1 MKKNKEILG
10 GEDLNYKRKTE
21 VDILYNLLTYIN
33 ASNSQGIYYTI
44 CYQVLNNIEKIP
56 DISINELAD
65 LCYTSPATISR
76 FCKALKCDNFAE
88 FKKEVQS
95 GLKQANHEI
104 KLSPEDLV
112 AIHKDPSKC
121 IDMVYDLSINSIIQ
135 SKKYVNIHEVDQL
148 CDIIHGAKKLHFFG
162 FQFNKILASDIQFK
176 LVKLGKFSYAFS
188 DRGDDSQR
196 IELLDENSV
205 AIVLS
210 VRARMIPVGELVKSI
225 KERGA
230 KVILITMN
238 DKSEVIKL
246 ANRTFIV
253 RGQESN
259 FTESSLSGSTTM
271 KIYFDLLYVR
281 YGLLYPRR

>member
-1 MKKNKEILG
+1 MRRKE
-10 GEDLNYKRKTE
+10 NTE

-33 ASNSQGIYYTI
+33 ASYSQDMYYTI

-88 FKKEVQS
+88 FKKEVQV
-95 GLKQANHEI
+95 GLKQASHEI
-104 KLSPEDLV
+104 KLHPDDLV
-112 AIHKDPSKC
+112 EIHQNPVHC
-121 IDMVYDLSINSIIQ
+121 VDMVYDLTINSLIE
-135 SKKYVNIHEVDQL
+135 SKKHINIHEIARL
-148 CDIIHGAKKLHFFG
+148 CDIIYDAKKLHFFG

-176 LVKLGKFSYAFS
+176 LVKLGKFSYAFA

-196 IELLDENSV
+196 IELLDEDSV

-210 VRARMIPVGELVKSI
+210 VRARLSPVGDLIKSI
-225 KERGA
+225 KNREA
-230 KVILITMN
+230 KVILVTLN
-238 DKSEVIKL
+238 AESEVIEL
-246 ANRTFIV
+246 ADKTFV
-253 RGQESN
+253 VHGKESD
-259 FTESSLSGSTTM
+259 FTESSISGTTVM
-271 KIYFDLLYVR
+271 KTFFDVLYVR

>member
-1 MKKNKEILG
+1 MRRKE
-10 GEDLNYKRKTE
+10 NTE

-33 ASNSQGIYYTI
+33 ASYSQDMYYTI

-88 FKKEVQS
+88 FKKEVQV
-95 GLKQANHEI
+95 GLKQASHEI
-104 KLSPEDLV
+104 KLHPDDLV
-112 AIHKDPSKC
+112 EIHQNPVHC
-121 IDMVYDLSINSIIQ
+121 VDMVYDLTINSLFE
-135 SKKYVNIHEVDQL
+135 SKKHINIHEIDRL
-148 CDIIHGAKKLHFFG
+148 CDIIYDAKKLHFFG

-176 LVKLGKFSYAFS
+176 LVKLGKFSYAFA

-196 IELLDENSV
+196 IELLDEDSV

-210 VRARMIPVGELVKSI
+210 VRARLSPVGDLIKSI
-225 KERGA
+225 KNREA
-230 KVILITMN
+230 KVILVTLN
-238 DKSEVIKL
+238 AESEVIEL
-246 ANRTFIV
+246 ADKTFV
-253 RGQESN
+253 VHGKESD
-259 FTESSLSGSTTM
+259 FTESSISGTTVM
-271 KIYFDLLYVR
+271 KTFFDVLYVR

>member
-1 MKKNKEILG
+1 MRRKE
-10 GEDLNYKRKTE
+10 NTE

-33 ASNSQGIYYTI
+33 ASYSQDMYYTI

-88 FKKEVQS
+88 FKKEVQV
-95 GLKQANHEI
+95 GLKQASHEI
-104 KLSPEDLV
+104 KLHPDDLV
-112 AIHKDPSKC
+112 EIHQNPVHC
-121 IDMVYDLSINSIIQ
+121 VDMVYDLTINSLIE
-135 SKKYVNIHEVDQL
+135 SKKHIIIHEIDRL
-148 CDIIHGAKKLHFFG
+148 CDIIYDAKKLHFFG

-176 LVKLGKFSYAFS
+176 LVKLGKFSYAFA

-196 IELLDENSV
+196 IELLDEDSV

-210 VRARMIPVGELVKSI
+210 VRARLSPVGDLIKSI
-225 KERGA
+225 KNREA
-230 KVILITMN
+230 KVILVTLN
-238 DKSEVIKL
+238 AESEVIEL
-246 ANRTFIV
+246 ADKTFV
-253 RGQESN
+253 VHGKESD
-259 FTESSLSGSTTM
+259 FTESSISGTTVM
-271 KIYFDLLYVR
+271 KTFFDVLYVR

>member
-1 MKKNKEILG
+1 MNRRE
-10 GEDLNYKRKTE
+10 NVE

-33 ASNSQGIYYTI
+33 ASYSQDMYYTI

-56 DISINELAD
+56 SISINELAD

-95 GLKQANHEI
+95 GLQQASHEI
-104 KLSPEDLV
+104 KLEPEDLV

-121 IDMVYDLSINSIIQ
+121 ADMVYDLSIDSLIE
-135 SKKYVNIHEVDQL
+135 SKKHVNIHDIDRL
-148 CDIIHGAKKLHFFG
+148 CDIIYDAKKLHFFG

-176 LVKLGKFSYAFS
+176 LVKLGKFSYAFA

-196 IELLDENSV
+196 IELLDEDSV

-210 VRARMIPVGELVKSI
+210 VRARPVPIGELVKAI
-225 KERGA
+225 KNRGA

-238 DKSEVIKL
+238 DKSEVTKL
-246 ANRTFIV
+246 ADHTFV
-253 RGQESN
+253 VHGKESD
-259 FTESSLSGSTTM
+259 FTESSLSGSTTI
-271 KIYFDLLYVR
+271 KTYFDVLYVR

>member
-1 MKKNKEILG
+1 MRRKE
-10 GEDLNYKRKTE
+10 NTE

-33 ASNSQGIYYTI
+33 ASYSQDMYYTI

-88 FKKEVQS
+88 FKKEVQV
-95 GLKQANHEI
+95 GLKQASHEI
-104 KLSPEDLV
+104 KLHPDDLV
-112 AIHKDPSKC
+112 EIHQNPVHC
-121 IDMVYDLSINSIIQ
+121 VDMVYDLTINSLIE
-135 SKKYVNIHEVDQL
+135 SKKRINIHEIDRL
-148 CDIIHGAKKLHFFG
+148 CDIIYDAKKLHFFG

-176 LVKLGKFSYAFS
+176 LVKLGKFSYAFA

-196 IELLDENSV
+196 IELLDEDSV

-210 VRARMIPVGELVKSI
+210 VRARLSPVGDLIKSI
-225 KERGA
+225 KNREA
-230 KVILITMN
+230 KVILVTLN
-238 DKSEVIKL
+238 AESEVIEL
-246 ANRTFIV
+246 ADKTFV
-253 RGQESN
+253 VHGKESD
-259 FTESSLSGSTTM
+259 FTESSISGTTVM
-271 KIYFDLLYVR
+271 KTFFDVLYVR

>member
-1 MKKNKEILG
+1 MNSKGN
-10 GEDLNYKRKTE
+10 NE

-33 ASNSQGIYYTI
+33 ASYNQDMYYTI
-44 CYQVLNNIEKIP
+44 CYQVLNHIEKIP
-56 DISINELAD
+56 NININELAD

-88 FKKEVQS
+88 FKKEVKR
-95 GLKQANHEI
+95 GLTQASHEI
-104 KLSPEDLV
+104 KLEPEDLV
-112 AIHKDPSKC
+112 KIYKEPSKC
-121 IDMVYDLSINSIIQ
+121 VDMVYDLSINSLKE
-135 SKKYVNIHEVDQL
+135 SKKYVNIHDIDHL
-148 CDIIHGAKKLHFFG
+148 CSIIYNAKKLHFFG

-210 VRARMIPVGELVKSI
+210 VRARTTPIGQLVQSI
-225 KERGA
+225 KNRGA
-230 KVILITMN
+230 KVILVTMN
-238 DKSEVIKL
+238 KDSEVSKL
-246 ANRTFIV
+246 ADHTFIIH
-253 RGQESN
+253 GQESD
-259 FTESSLSGSTTM
+259 FTESSLSGTTIM
-271 KIYFDLLYVR
+271 KTYFDVLYVR

>member
-1 MKKNKEILG
+1 MRRKE
-10 GEDLNYKRKTE
+10 NTE

-33 ASNSQGIYYTI
+33 ASYSQDMYYTI

-88 FKKEVQS
+88 FKKEVQV
-95 GLKQANHEI
+95 GLKQASHEI
-104 KLSPEDLV
+104 KLHPDDLV
-112 AIHKDPSKC
+112 EIHQNPVHC
-121 IDMVYDLSINSIIQ
+121 VDMVYDLTINSLIE
-135 SKKYVNIHEVDQL
+135 SKKQINIHEIDRL
-148 CDIIHGAKKLHFFG
+148 CDIIYDAKKLHFFG

-176 LVKLGKFSYAFS
+176 LVKLGKFSYAFA

-196 IELLDENSV
+196 IELLDEDSV

-210 VRARMIPVGELVKSI
+210 VRARLSPVGDLIKSI
-225 KERGA
+225 KNREA
-230 KVILITMN
+230 KVILVTLN
-238 DKSEVIKL
+238 AESEVIEL
-246 ANRTFIV
+246 ADKTFV
-253 RGQESN
+253 VHGKESD
-259 FTESSLSGSTTM
+259 FTESSISGTTVM
-271 KIYFDLLYVR
+271 KTFFDVLYVR

>member
-1 MKKNKEILG
+1 MNRRE
-10 GEDLNYKRKTE
+10 NVE

-33 ASNSQGIYYTI
+33 ASYSQDMYYTI

-56 DISINELAD
+56 SISINELAD

-95 GLKQANHEI
+95 GLQQASHEI
-104 KLSPEDLV
+104 KLEPEDLV

-121 IDMVYDLSINSIIQ
+121 ADMVYDLSIDSLIE
-135 SKKYVNIHEVDQL
+135 SKKHVNIHDIDRL
-148 CDIIHGAKKLHFFG
+148 CDIIYDAKKLHFFG

-176 LVKLGKFSYAFS
+176 LVKLGKFSYAFA

-196 IELLDENSV
+196 IELLDEDSV

-210 VRARMIPVGELVKSI
+210 VRARPVPIGELVKAI
-225 KERGA
+225 KNRGA

-246 ANRTFIV
+246 ADHTFV
-253 RGQESN
+253 VHGKESD
-259 FTESSLSGSTTM
+259 FTESSLSGSTTI
-271 KIYFDLLYVR
+271 KTYFDLLYVR

>member
-1 MKKNKEILG
+1 MRRKE
-10 GEDLNYKRKTE
+10 NTE

-33 ASNSQGIYYTI
+33 ASYSQDMYYTI

-88 FKKEVQS
+88 FKKEVQV
-95 GLKQANHEI
+95 GLKQASHEI
-104 KLSPEDLV
+104 KLHPDDLV
-112 AIHKDPSKC
+112 EIHQNPVHC
-121 IDMVYDLSINSIIQ
+121 VDMVYDLTINSLIE
-135 SKKYVNIHEVDQL
+135 SKKHINIQEIDRL
-148 CDIIHGAKKLHFFG
+148 CDIIYDAKKLHFFG

-176 LVKLGKFSYAFS
+176 LVKLGKFSYAFA

-196 IELLDENSV
+196 IELLDEDSV

-210 VRARMIPVGELVKSI
+210 VRARLSPVGDLIKSI
-225 KERGA
+225 KNREA
-230 KVILITMN
+230 KVILVTLN
-238 DKSEVIKL
+238 AESEVIEL
-246 ANRTFIV
+246 ADKTFV
-253 RGQESN
+253 VHGKESD
-259 FTESSLSGSTTM
+259 FTESSISGTTVM
-271 KIYFDLLYVR
+271 KTFFDVLYVR